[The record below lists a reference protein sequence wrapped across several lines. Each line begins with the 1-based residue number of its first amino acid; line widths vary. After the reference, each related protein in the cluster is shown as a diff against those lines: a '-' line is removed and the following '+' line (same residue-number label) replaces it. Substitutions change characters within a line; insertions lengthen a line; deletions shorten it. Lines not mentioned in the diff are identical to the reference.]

1 MKIIV
6 LAHPKDDHAAPVC
19 WALEQAGYQTACWS
33 GVSPAQQEQASLVM
47 DEHPSIRLGTH
58 RLESDD
64 VLWLRQSDSPAD
76 ALSGAKAASPCSAF
90 FDALICMLEN
100 LPVRCIN
107 RYSASRLVRNKAVQ
121 LRMAGASGLKTPA
134 TLMSNS
140 PAAVRRFFDQYPDNA
155 ICKAFASHVWQQG
168 SEDLTVTET
177 FSLKREDL
185 PADDEVFTYSPAI
198 YQEKVKKHF
207 DVRAVLMGE
216 RVYSFA
222 VRTPA
227 NSLDWRHD
235 AALRNA
241 AVERIA
247 TPAAVESGILRFA
260 AAAGVCTGSL
270 DLAVDR
276 NGEWWFLEINE
287 QGQFLWLDD
296 FCPQAQLLE
305 KFCAFLTAPQSSRQ
319 TLGSPDH
326 AGFARAVVETLEERQ
341 GLFPSIAEYQ
351 RSHQQEKALNIASVS
366 ADAPFKSVEP

>member
-33 GVSPAQQEQASLVM
+33 GVSSALQEQASLLI
-47 DEHPSIRLGTH
+47 DDHSCINLGTH

-76 ALSGAKAASPCSAF
+76 SLLGAKAASPHSSF
-90 FDALICMLEN
+90 YDALVCMLEN

-107 RYSASRLVRNKAVQ
+107 QYSASRLVRNKAVQ
-121 LRMAGASGLKTPA
+121 LRIAHASGLKTPA

-140 PAAVRRFFDQYPDNA
+140 PVAVRRFFDQYPDNA
-155 ICKAFASHVWQQG
+155 ICKAFASHVWQQQG

-177 FSLKREDL
+177 FSLKREEL
-185 PADDEVFTYSPAI
+185 PTDDEIFTYSPAI
-198 YQEKVKKHF
+198 YQQKVKKQF
-207 DVRAVLMGE
+207 DVRAVLIGE

-235 AALRNA
+235 AALRK
-241 AVERIA
+241 VVVKRIA
-247 TPAAVESGILRFA
+247 TPPTVESGILRFA
-260 AAAGVCTGSL
+260 AVTGVCTGSL
-270 DLAVDR
+270 DFAVDCS
-276 NGEWWFLEINE
+276 GDWWFLEINE

-296 FCPQAQLLE
+296 FCPQARLLE
-305 KFCAFLTAPQSSRQ
+305 KFCAFLTAPQ
-319 TLGSPDH
+319 GSTQ
-326 AGFARAVVETLEERQ
+326 TLEERQ
-341 GLFPSIAEYQ
+341 RLFPSIAEYQ
-351 RSHQQEKALNIASVS
+351 RSHKPEKALNIATVS